1 MQSNQFQ
8 IFDNLESNNLILSK
22 TDLFLGTSTH
32 KTLLFYNTF
41 MYIFSYFGIMLTYV
55 IYERELID
63 FEDNLISIIF
73 NSLGI
78 LFLIMLGIFK
88 NNKNYCLV
96 IKYIFYISLP
106 YFSMNE
112 LFLIFEN
119 ISNFTNIFEA
129 IISKINDGTDIMQQN
144 QYVGWFMVCMG
155 ILTFLVILF
164 YGHIVALGIPIIGIF
179 LYLFC
184 FALGFLLMIVF
195 PFCFFF
201 YQIICF
207 FIFLP
212 LLIAY
217 DFYYILTNF
226 KYIIT
231 K

>member
-1 MQSNQFQ
+1 
-8 IFDNLESNNLILSK
+8 
-22 TDLFLGTSTH
+22 
-32 KTLLFYNTF
+32 
-41 MYIFSYFGIMLTYV
+41 MLTYV
-55 IYERELID
+55 IYEIELID
-63 FEDNLISIIF
+63 FEDNVISIIF
-73 NSLGI
+73 NSIGI
-78 LFLIMLGIFK
+78 LFLMILGIFK

-119 ISNFTNIFEA
+119 ITNFTNIFEA
-129 IISKINDGTDIMQQN
+129 IISKINDGTDIMQQI
-144 QYVGWFMVCMG
+144 QYVGWFMVCVG
-155 ILTFLVILF
+155 ILTFLVVLF
-164 YGHIVALGIPIIGIF
+164 SGHIVALGIPIIGIF

-184 FALGFLLMIVF
+184 FALGFLLMLVF

-217 DFYYILTNF
+217 DIYYVLTNF
-226 KYIIT
+226 KYAIT